1 LDLAAAAGAEQ
12 SALGSLRA
20 AGFVSVRG
28 LSEAQAARVVRQ
40 RIDDGA
46 SNGAAMR
53 DVLILQA
60 LGFPVD
66 ASVRRA
72 QLAQGPVGGRPADA
86 AVLAALQSAA
96 EAEAVGEAA
105 LLAAI
110 ATAGGADAL
119 DGQSLWVIL
128 NALRL
133 VGLED
138 AAHAIGMEA
147 LLTRPS

>member
-1 LDLAAAAGAEQ
+1 
-12 SALGSLRA
+12 
-20 AGFVSVRG
+20 
-28 LSEAQAARVVRQ
+28 
-40 RIDDGA
+40 
-46 SNGAAMR
+46 MR

-72 QLAQGPVGGRPADA
+72 QLGQAPTGGRPADG
-86 AVLAALQSAA
+86 AVIAALQSAA
-96 EAEAVGEAA
+96 EAQAVGEVA

-110 ATAGGADAL
+110 AASGGADTL
-119 DGQSLWVIL
+119 DGQSLWVII

-138 AAHAIGMEA
+138 AAQAIGMEA
-147 LLTRPS
+147 LLIRPA

>member
-1 LDLAAAAGAEQ
+1 VL
-12 SALGSLRA
+12 
-20 AGFVSVRG
+20 
-28 LSEAQAARVVRQ
+28 Q

-46 SNGAAMR
+46 GNGAAMR

-72 QLAQGPVGGRPADA
+72 QLAQAPVGGRAADA

-96 EAEAVGEAA
+96 EAEAVGEVA

-110 ATAGGADAL
+110 ASAGGAEAL
-119 DGQSLWVIL
+119 DGPSLWVII

-138 AAHAIGMEA
+138 AAQAIGMEA
-147 LLTRPS
+147 LLTRPA